1 MRTTIVK
8 AALGGAALLVLAVGC
23 TSKGKG
29 ATTVAI
35 TATDSAC
42 QVATTDLPSG
52 STTFAV
58 TNKGGDV
65 TEVYVYG
72 DGDKIAGEVENIGPG
87 TSREFTVDL
96 GAGTYAVACKPGQ
109 KGDGIR
115 TEITVAGTA
124 TTQAAAERSVAVEG
138 YDFGYHGMMDF
149 SAKAG
154 ETVEF
159 TLTNTATDEEHE
171 FEVTG
176 PDGTVLGEI
185 GPTDPGRTGT
195 VVLTFAKPGAYV
207 YECGISDH
215 ADKGMKGTFT
225 VAAA

>member
-1 MRTTIVK
+1 MRTTFPKV
-8 AALGGAALLVLAVGC
+8 ALGGVALLVLAVGC
-23 TSKGKG
+23 TSKDKG
-29 ATTVAI
+29 QNSVAV

-42 QVATTDLPSG
+42 EVAPTQLPSG
-52 STTFAV
+52 STTFVV

-72 DGDKIAGEVENIGPG
+72 EDDKVMGEVENIGPG
-87 TSREFTVDL
+87 TSRDFTVDL
-96 GAGTYAVACKPGQ
+96 GGGSYDVACKPGQ

-115 TEITVAGTA
+115 TEITVSGTA

-138 YDFGYHGMMDF
+138 YDFGYHGMMGF
-149 SAKAG
+149 SATAG

-159 TLTNTATDEEHE
+159 TLTNTATDVQHE

-185 GPTDPGRTGT
+185 GPTDPGKTGT
-195 VVLTFAKPGAYV
+195 VVLTFSRPGTYV
-207 YECGISDH
+207 YECGITDH
-215 ADKGMKGTFT
+215 ADKGMKGEFT
-225 VAAA
+225 VSAA